1 MEGGASIPG
10 GGCRPDHCI
19 RGGREGGRE
28 GREGGRDRRE
38 KMSYYQAPDCA
49 FVPCSSRACEGK
61 VCKPMASFM
70 CCCSTIW
77 R

>member
-28 GREGGRDRRE
+28 GRERQKGKDELLSGSRLCI
-38 KMSYYQAPDCA
+38 CA
-49 FVPCSSRACEGK
+49 
-61 VCKPMASFM
+61 MQ
-70 CCCSTIW
+70 
-77 R
+77 